1 MSFVPW
7 RLYEKVFSI
16 TENKWYSN
24 AYSGL
29 FKTQEGYLRNLL
41 NPLRAELFCFIYFFL
56 FLDTQI
62 VQVVEALLLLE
73 AVYPTWTPWLLMTWW
88 HIGSQNIS
96 RNYIDRVIQL
106 ANDAITT
113 SLWRQNDVA
122 TSFRRHNDVIIAS
135 CVRWH
140 ALQTDIVKS
149 RSRDIWSYPIEICQA
164 VEKPVIFKV
173 VIVVSFISNRI
184 QQWNNTRKK
193 NKLCRY
199 QQTYLFQ
206 TSQCLF
212 VRHASGHMTQ

>member
-1 MSFVPW
+1 MRILDCSKHRKVICEICSTLYVLNYFV
-7 RLYEKVFSI
+7 LYTF
-16 TENKWYSN
+16 
-24 AYSGL
+24 L
-29 FKTQEGYLRNLL
+29 
-41 NPLRAELFCFIYFFL
+41 L
-56 FLDTQI
+56 FLDTQN

-88 HIGSQNIS
+88 HIWSQNIS

-106 ANDAITT
+106 TNDAIIT

-193 NKLCRY
+193 KHFVDISKHIETLLHLSMVTREAAGLTKLA
-199 QQTYLFQ
+199 TK
-206 TSQCLF
+206 
-212 VRHASGHMTQ
+212 HTQATGLDA